1 MGSRVQNTI
10 TLFRPKRHPSS
21 ADSHDYV
28 YDFSDHIRAKHGE
41 LNEGLETAH
50 RIRLPI
56 PDIRFEQTYL
66 SRVQTCLHVEEIA
79 GKGGGVDSPLSTDD
93 SLTAATHVSPII
105 TSSQQITRIDWGKL
119 AWVTVRDQVI
129 MPLLQGML
137 WGVVGTYYHPFVDI
151 MKSSLR
157 GKPAPPLPVEGEG
170 VGLLRSWAKKLGLGQ
185 LTIGP
190 AGTTSRL

>member
-1 MGSRVQNTI
+1 MTNKD
-10 TLFRPKRHPSS
+10 FRYPSP

-28 YDFSDHIRAKHGE
+28 YDFPEHIRRKHGE
-41 LNEGLETAH
+41 LDEGLEAGH

-79 GKGGGVDSPLSTDD
+79 GRGGGVDPPSSTDD
-93 SLTAATHVSPII
+93 SFTVATHVIPVI
-105 TSSQQITRIDWGKL
+105 TSSQQITRVDWGKL
-119 AWVTVRDQVI
+119 AWITVRDQVI

-137 WGVVGTYYHPFVDI
+137 WGVVGTYYRPFVGI
-151 MKSSLR
+151 MKDSLR
-157 GKPAPPLPVEGEG
+157 SKPASPLPVEGEG

-190 AGTTSRL
+190 VSTTSRL

>member
-1 MGSRVQNTI
+1 MTNRDV
-10 TLFRPKRHPSS
+10 RYPSP

-28 YDFSDHIRAKHGE
+28 YDFSNHIRRKHGE
-41 LNEGLETAH
+41 LNEGLEAGH

-79 GKGGGVDSPLSTDD
+79 GRGGSVDSPLSTDD
-93 SLTAATHVSPII
+93 PFTAATHVSPVIN
-105 TSSQQITRIDWGKL
+105 SSQQITRIDWGRL
-119 AWVTVRDQVI
+119 AWITIRDQVF

-137 WGVVGTYYHPFVDI
+137 WGVIGAYYRPFVGV
-151 MKSSLR
+151 MKDSLR
-157 GKPAPPLPVEGEG
+157 GKPALPNPVEGEG
-170 VGLLRSWAKKLGLGQ
+170 VGWLRSWVKRLGLGQ

-190 AGTTSRL
+190 VNTTSRL

>member
-1 MGSRVQNTI
+1 MTN
-10 TLFRPKRHPSS
+10 RHPSS
-21 ADSHDYV
+21 TNSHDYV
-28 YDFSDHIRAKHGE
+28 YDFSDHVRRKHGE
-41 LNEGLETAH
+41 LNVNDGLEAAH

-79 GKGGGVDSPLSTDD
+79 GKGGGVDPPLSTDD
-93 SLTAATHVSPII
+93 SFTAATHVSPVI

-137 WGVVGTYYHPFVDI
+137 WGVVGTYYHPFVGV
-151 MKSSLR
+151 MKNSLR
-157 GKPAPPLPVEGEG
+157 SKPALPLPVEGEG

-190 AGTTSRL
+190 VSTTSRL

>member
-1 MGSRVQNTI
+1 MTNRN
-10 TLFRPKRHPSS
+10 FRHPSS
-21 ADSHDYV
+21 TDSHDYV
-28 YDFSDHIRAKHGE
+28 YDFSDHIRRKHGE
-41 LNEGLETAH
+41 LNEGLEAAH

-79 GKGGGVDSPLSTDD
+79 GKGGGVDPPLSTDD
-93 SLTAATHVSPII
+93 SFTAATHVSPVI

-137 WGVVGTYYHPFVDI
+137 WGVVGTYYHPFVGV
-151 MKSSLR
+151 MKNSLR
-157 GKPAPPLPVEGEG
+157 GKPALTLPVEGEG
-170 VGLLRSWAKKLGLGQ
+170 VGLLRSLAKKLGLGQ
-185 LTIGP
+185 LTIGSVS
-190 AGTTSRL
+190 TTSRF

>member
-1 MGSRVQNTI
+1 MTSRD
-10 TLFRPKRHPSS
+10 FRYPSP

-28 YDFSDHIRAKHGE
+28 YGFSDHIRRKHGE
-41 LNEGLETAH
+41 LNEGLETSH

-66 SRVQTCLHVEEIA
+66 SRVQTCLHVEQIA
-79 GKGGGVDSPLSTDD
+79 GRRGGVDSPLSTDD
-93 SLTAATHVSPII
+93 PFTAATHVSPVI

-119 AWVTVRDQVI
+119 GWITVRDQVI

-137 WGVVGTYYHPFVDI
+137 WGIIGTYYHPFVGV
-151 MKSSLR
+151 MKNSLR
-157 GKPAPPLPVEGEG
+157 SKPALPNPVEGEG
-170 VGLLRSWAKKLGLGQ
+170 VGWLRNWAKKSGLGQ

-190 AGTTSRL
+190 ASTTLRL

>member
-1 MGSRVQNTI
+1 MTSKNRR
-10 TLFRPKRHPSS
+10 FPSS

-28 YDFSDHIRAKHGE
+28 YDFTDNIRGKHGE
-41 LNEGLETAH
+41 LNDGLEAGYRT
-50 RIRLPI
+50 RLPI

-66 SRVQTCLHVEEIA
+66 SRVQTCLHVEQVA
-79 GKGGGVDSPLSTDD
+79 GRGGDVGLPLSIDD
-93 SLTAATHVSPII
+93 PFIAATHVSPVI

-119 AWVTVRDQVI
+119 AWITVRDQII

-137 WGVVGTYYHPFVDI
+137 WGVIGTYYRPFVGV

-157 GKPAPPLPVEGEG
+157 GKPALPNPVEGEG
-170 VGLLRSWAKKLGLGQ
+170 VGWLRSWVKKLGVGE

-190 AGTTSRL
+190 VSTKSRL

>member
-1 MGSRVQNTI
+1 MTSKNHS
-10 TLFRPKRHPSS
+10 FPSP

-28 YDFSDHIRAKHGE
+28 YDFSDHIRRKRGE
-41 LNEGLETAH
+41 LNEGLEAGH

-66 SRVQTCLHVEEIA
+66 TRVQTCLHVEETA
-79 GKGGGVDSPLSTDD
+79 GRGGGVDSALSTDD
-93 SLTAATHVSPII
+93 PFIAATHVSPVI

-119 AWVTVRDQVI
+119 AWITVRDQIV

-137 WGVVGTYYHPFVDI
+137 WGVIGTYYHPFVGV

-157 GKPAPPLPVEGEG
+157 SKPSLPNPVEGEG
-170 VGLLRSWAKKLGLGQ
+170 VGWLRNWAKKLGVGE
-185 LTIGP
+185 LTIG
-190 AGTTSRL
+190 AVSSKSRL